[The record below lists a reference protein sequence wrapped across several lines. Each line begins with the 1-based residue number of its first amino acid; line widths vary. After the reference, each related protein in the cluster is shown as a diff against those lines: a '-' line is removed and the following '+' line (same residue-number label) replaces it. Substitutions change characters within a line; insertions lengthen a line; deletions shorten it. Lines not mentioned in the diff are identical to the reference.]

1 MVFIKKTTV
10 FFVYCIL
17 GKGRGIFMANIEDY
31 IKWRGDLSFQ
41 QDPFN
46 DVDSLILS
54 QIAYVDFE
62 GIVPDME
69 MGNGLTLSK
78 VCDKF
83 FRVYNE
89 EELKKVKTFIWY
101 APFFMRTVAKC
112 ARFGNIVL
120 KNYSWINDDK
130 KQTQFVAFTAEL
142 GDGTIYIGF
151 MGTDDTIVGWKEDF
165 NMSYQH
171 PIPAQIQAVSYIDE
185 VAAQTK
191 KKMRI
196 GGHSKGGNLAVYG
209 AVRCKAK
216 FKKRIINVYNNDGP
230 GFDEAFIKDRRYQE
244 IRSVI
249 KLIVP
254 QYSVVGMLFE
264 HDEDFIVVK
273 SSQSGIMQ
281 HDGMSWQV
289 EGNQFEYAEGLSKSS
304 RVLNEVLKKW
314 MNKIDM
320 EERDKF
326 VNVLFSLITASG
338 ATTLSE
344 ISADRFNSAS
354 SAFRIYQSLD
364 RDTKVMMRR
373 LFHSL
378 TGELDKA
385 RKKTLH

>member
-1 MVFIKKTTV
+1 
-10 FFVYCIL
+10 
-17 GKGRGIFMANIEDY
+17 MANIEDY

-46 DVDSLILS
+46 DIDNLILT

-83 FRVYNE
+83 FRIYNE

-101 APFFMRTVAKC
+101 APFFMRNVAKC

-142 GDGTIYIGF
+142 GDDTIYIGF

-191 KKMRI
+191 KKIRV

-209 AVRCKAK
+209 AARCKSK

-244 IRSVI
+244 LRPVI
-249 KLIVP
+249 KSIVP
-254 QYSVVGMLFE
+254 EYSVVGMLFE
-264 HDEDFIVVK
+264 HDEDFVVVK

-289 EGNQFEYAEGLSKSS
+289 EGNQFEYAKGLSKSS

-314 MNKIDM
+314 ISKIDM
-320 EERDKF
+320 QERDKF

-344 ISADRFNSAS
+344 ISADRFNLAS
-354 SAFRIYQSLD
+354 SAFKIYQSLD

-385 RKKTLH
+385 RKKNIALDKKGFK

>member
-1 MVFIKKTTV
+1 
-10 FFVYCIL
+10 
-17 GKGRGIFMANIEDY
+17 MANIEDY

-46 DVDSLILS
+46 DIDNLILT

-83 FRVYNE
+83 FRIYNE

-101 APFFMRTVAKC
+101 APFFMRNVAKC

-142 GDGTIYIGF
+142 GDDTIYIGF

-191 KKMRI
+191 KKIRV

-209 AVRCKAK
+209 AARCKSK

-230 GFDEAFIKDRRYQE
+230 GFDEAFIKDKRYQE
-244 IRSVI
+244 LRPVI
-249 KLIVP
+249 KSIVP
-254 QYSVVGMLFE
+254 EYSVVGMLFE
-264 HDEDFIVVK
+264 HDEDFVVVK

-289 EGNQFEYAEGLSKSS
+289 EGNQFEYAKGLSKSS

-314 MNKIDM
+314 ISKIDM
-320 EERDKF
+320 QERDKF

-354 SAFRIYQSLD
+354 SAFKIYQSLD

-385 RKKTLH
+385 RKKNIALDKKGFK

>member
-1 MVFIKKTTV
+1 
-10 FFVYCIL
+10 
-17 GKGRGIFMANIEDY
+17 MANIEDY

-46 DVDSLILS
+46 DIDNLILT

-83 FRVYNE
+83 FRIYNE

-101 APFFMRTVAKC
+101 APFFMRNVAKC

-142 GDGTIYIGF
+142 GDDTIYIGF
-151 MGTDDTIVGWKEDF
+151 MGTDETIVGWKEDF

-191 KKMRI
+191 KKIRV

-209 AVRCKAK
+209 AARCKSK

-244 IRSVI
+244 LRPVI
-249 KLIVP
+249 KSIVP
-254 QYSVVGMLFE
+254 EYSVVGMLFE
-264 HDEDFIVVK
+264 HDEDFVVVK

-289 EGNQFEYAEGLSKSS
+289 EGNQFEYAKGLSKSS

-314 MNKIDM
+314 ISKIDM
-320 EERDKF
+320 QERDKF

-354 SAFRIYQSLD
+354 SAFKIYQSLD

-385 RKKTLH
+385 RKKNIALDKKGFK

>member
-1 MVFIKKTTV
+1 
-10 FFVYCIL
+10 
-17 GKGRGIFMANIEDY
+17 MANIEDY

-46 DVDSLILS
+46 DIDNLILT

-83 FRVYNE
+83 FRIYNE

-101 APFFMRTVAKC
+101 APFFMRNVAKC

-142 GDGTIYIGF
+142 GDDTIYIGF

-191 KKMRI
+191 KKIRV

-209 AVRCKAK
+209 AARCKSK

-244 IRSVI
+244 LRPVI
-249 KLIVP
+249 KSIVHE
-254 QYSVVGMLFE
+254 YSVVGMLFE
-264 HDEDFIVVK
+264 HDEDFVVVK

-289 EGNQFEYAEGLSKSS
+289 EGNQFEYAKGLSKSS

-314 MNKIDM
+314 ISKIDM
-320 EERDKF
+320 QERDKF

-354 SAFRIYQSLD
+354 SAFKIYQSLD

-385 RKKTLH
+385 RKKNIALDKKGFK

>member
-1 MVFIKKTTV
+1 
-10 FFVYCIL
+10 
-17 GKGRGIFMANIEDY
+17 MANIEDY

-46 DVDSLILS
+46 DIDNLILS

-69 MGNGLTLSK
+69 MKNGLTLSK

-112 ARFGNIVL
+112 ARFENIVL
-120 KNYSWINDDK
+120 KNYLWINDDK

-142 GDGTIYIGF
+142 GDDTIYIGF

-191 KKMRI
+191 KKIRV

-209 AVRCKAK
+209 AARCKPK

-230 GFDEAFIKDRRYQE
+230 GFDEAFIKDKRYQE

-254 QYSVVGMLFE
+254 EYSVVGMLFE

-289 EGNQFEYAEGLSKSS
+289 ERNQFEYARGLSKSS
-304 RVLNEVLKKW
+304 RVLNDVLKRW

-354 SAFRIYQSLD
+354 AAFRIYQSLD
-364 RDTKVMMRR
+364 KDTKVMMRR

-385 RKKTLH
+385 RKKQYGG

>member
-1 MVFIKKTTV
+1 
-10 FFVYCIL
+10 
-17 GKGRGIFMANIEDY
+17 MANIEDY

-46 DVDSLILS
+46 DIDNLILT

-83 FRVYNE
+83 FRIYNE

-101 APFFMRTVAKC
+101 APFFMRNVAKC

-120 KNYSWINDDK
+120 KNYSWINKKK

-142 GDGTIYIGF
+142 GDDTIYIGF

-191 KKMRI
+191 KKIRV

-209 AVRCKAK
+209 AARCKSK

-244 IRSVI
+244 LRPVI
-249 KLIVP
+249 KSIVP
-254 QYSVVGMLFE
+254 EYSVVGMLFE
-264 HDEDFIVVK
+264 HDEDFVVVK

-289 EGNQFEYAEGLSKSS
+289 EGNQFEYEKGLSKSS

-314 MNKIDM
+314 ISKIDM
-320 EERDKF
+320 QERDKF

-354 SAFRIYQSLD
+354 SAFKIYQSLD
-364 RDTKVMMRR
+364 RDTKVMMHR

-385 RKKTLH
+385 RKKNIALDKKGFK

>member
-1 MVFIKKTTV
+1 
-10 FFVYCIL
+10 
-17 GKGRGIFMANIEDY
+17 MANIEDY
-31 IKWRGDLSFQ
+31 IKWRGDLSFR

-46 DVDSLILS
+46 DIDNLILT

-69 MGNGLTLSK
+69 MENGLTLSK

-83 FRVYNE
+83 FRIYNE

-112 ARFGNIVL
+112 TRFENIVL

-142 GDGTIYIGF
+142 GDDTIYIAF

-191 KKMRI
+191 KKIRI

-209 AVRCKAK
+209 AARCKSK

-230 GFDEAFIKDRRYQE
+230 GFDEAFIKDKRYQE
-244 IRSVI
+244 MRPVI
-249 KLIVP
+249 KSIVP
-254 QYSVVGMLFE
+254 EYSVVGMLFE

-289 EGNQFEYAEGLSKSS
+289 EGNRFEYAEGLSRSS
-304 RVLNEVLKKW
+304 RVLNEVLKRW
-314 MNKIDM
+314 INKIDM

-385 RKKTLH
+385 RKKTLR

>member
-1 MVFIKKTTV
+1 
-10 FFVYCIL
+10 
-17 GKGRGIFMANIEDY
+17 MANIEDY

-46 DVDSLILS
+46 DIDNLILT

-83 FRVYNE
+83 FRIYNE

-101 APFFMRTVAKC
+101 APFFMRNVAKC

-142 GDGTIYIGF
+142 GDDTIYIGF

-171 PIPAQIQAVSYIDE
+171 PIPAQTQAVSYIDE

-191 KKMRI
+191 KKIRV

-209 AVRCKAK
+209 AARCKSK

-244 IRSVI
+244 LRPVI
-249 KLIVP
+249 KSIVP
-254 QYSVVGMLFE
+254 EYSVVGMLFE
-264 HDEDFIVVK
+264 HDEDFVVVK

-289 EGNQFEYAEGLSKSS
+289 EGNQFKYAKGLSKSS

-314 MNKIDM
+314 ISKIDM
-320 EERDKF
+320 QERDKF

-354 SAFRIYQSLD
+354 CAFKIYQSLD

-385 RKKTLH
+385 RKKNIALDKKGFE

>member
-1 MVFIKKTTV
+1 
-10 FFVYCIL
+10 
-17 GKGRGIFMANIEDY
+17 MANIEDY

-46 DVDSLILS
+46 DIDNLILT

-83 FRVYNE
+83 FRIYNE

-101 APFFMRTVAKC
+101 APFFMRNVAKC

-142 GDGTIYIGF
+142 EDDTIYIGF

-171 PIPAQIQAVSYIDE
+171 PIPAQTQAVSYIDE

-191 KKMRI
+191 KKIRV

-209 AVRCKAK
+209 AARCKSK

-244 IRSVI
+244 LRPVI
-249 KLIVP
+249 KSIVP
-254 QYSVVGMLFE
+254 EYSVVGMLFE
-264 HDEDFIVVK
+264 HDEDFVVVK

-289 EGNQFEYAEGLSKSS
+289 EGNQFEYAKGLSKSS

-314 MNKIDM
+314 ISKIDM
-320 EERDKF
+320 QERDKF

-354 SAFRIYQSLD
+354 SAFKIYQSLD

-385 RKKTLH
+385 RKKNIALDKKGFK

>member
-1 MVFIKKTTV
+1 
-10 FFVYCIL
+10 
-17 GKGRGIFMANIEDY
+17 MANIEDY

-46 DVDSLILS
+46 DIDNLILT

-83 FRVYNE
+83 FRIYNE

-101 APFFMRTVAKC
+101 APFFMRNVAKC

-142 GDGTIYIGF
+142 GDDTIYIGF

-191 KKMRI
+191 KKIRV
-196 GGHSKGGNLAVYG
+196 GG
-209 AVRCKAK
+209 
-216 FKKRIINVYNNDGP
+216 
-230 GFDEAFIKDRRYQE
+230 DR
-244 IRSVI
+244 
-249 KLIVP
+249 K
-254 QYSVVGMLFE
+254 SVV
-264 HDEDFIVVK
+264 
-273 SSQSGIMQ
+273 
-281 HDGMSWQV
+281 
-289 EGNQFEYAEGLSKSS
+289 
-304 RVLNEVLKKW
+304 
-314 MNKIDM
+314 
-320 EERDKF
+320 
-326 VNVLFSLITASG
+326 
-338 ATTLSE
+338 
-344 ISADRFNSAS
+344 
-354 SAFRIYQSLD
+354 
-364 RDTKVMMRR
+364 
-373 LFHSL
+373 
-378 TGELDKA
+378 
-385 RKKTLH
+385 